1 VIGGDSG
8 IDFESVLSWQ
18 PQTKVYATPFFDD
31 SRLTIYELF
40 EPMNK
45 VGFISLGC
53 PKNLVDS
60 EVMMGQLK
68 ANGYELTADASEAD
82 TVVVN
87 TCGFIDSAKKESIEA
102 ILEAAQL
109 KTNGKAKRLVVAGCL
124 VERYR
129 DELKASMPEVDA
141 FIGTS
146 QINDILAVCDPQTNT
161 RSLPII
167 TVGNQSATYLYDES
181 TPRVLATPSHY
192 AFIKIAEGCDR
203 PCAFCFIPQMRGHFR
218 SRRFGSIVAEAH
230 QLAEEGVKELIL
242 VAQDSS
248 RYGEDLGK
256 QDALAHLLR
265 ELSHTEG
272 IEWVRVMY
280 TYPTHISDA
289 FLDVLAEEAKAV
301 KYLDMPLQHAS
312 QNVLKLMKRGGNRA
326 SLEKLIKR
334 VRERVPGIAVRTTF
348 IAGFPGETDGDFE
361 ELLAFVKN
369 VEFDRVGVF
378 TYSDEE
384 GTPAFELP
392 NKVDPKIAKQR
403 RIRLMKAQSRI
414 SRKRNKAKVGEVLR
428 VIFEGESNESD
439 LLWQGRIETQAPDI
453 DGCVLINDVPEGFIP
468 LPGEMVNVLIT
479 EAQEYDLVGKIV
491 SCQ

>member
-1 VIGGDSG
+1 
-8 IDFESVLSWQ
+8 
-18 PQTKVYATPFFDD
+18 
-31 SRLTIYELF
+31 
-40 EPMNK
+40 MNK

-68 ANGYELTADASEAD
+68 QNGYQITANAEEAD

-87 TCGFIDSAKKESIEA
+87 TCGFIDAAKRESIEA
-102 ILEAAQL
+102 ILEAARL
-109 KTNGKAKRLVVAGCL
+109 KTNGKAKRLIVAGCL

-129 DELKASMPEVDA
+129 DELKAEMPEVDA
-141 FIGTS
+141 FIGTG
-146 QINDILAVCDPQTNT
+146 QIKDILSVCDPKTNT
-161 RSLPII
+161 RSLPVIPL
-167 TVGNQSATYLYDES
+167 GNQSATYLYDES

-280 TYPTHISDA
+280 TYPTHIGDA
-289 FLDVLAEEAKAV
+289 FLDVLADEPKAV
-301 KYLDMPLQHAS
+301 KYLDIPLQHAS
-312 QNVLKLMKRGGNRA
+312 QKVLRLMKRGGNRG
-326 SLEKLIKR
+326 SLERLIER
-334 VRERVPGIAVRTTF
+334 VRRRVPNIAVRTTF
-348 IAGFPGETDGDFE
+348 ITGFPGETEEDFQ
-361 ELLAFVKN
+361 ELRAFVKN

-384 GTPAFELP
+384 GTPAFNLP
-392 NKVDPKIAKQR
+392 NKVSPKIAKR
-403 RIRLMKAQSRI
+403 RRDQLMNEQARI
-414 SRKRNKAKVGEVLR
+414 SRGKNRARIGEIVR
-428 VIFEGESNESD
+428 VMFEGESNESE
-439 LLWQGRIETQAPDI
+439 LLWQGRMETQAPDI
-453 DGCVLINDVPEGFIP
+453 DGCVLINDAPEGFSP
-468 LPGEMVNVLIT
+468 SPGDFVEVLIT
-479 EAQEYDLVGKIV
+479 ESYDYDLVGRILD
-491 SCQ
+491 

>member
-1 VIGGDSG
+1 
-8 IDFESVLSWQ
+8 
-18 PQTKVYATPFFDD
+18 
-31 SRLTIYELF
+31 
-40 EPMNK
+40 MK

-53 PKNLVDS
+53 PKNLIDS

-68 ANGYELTADASEAD
+68 QKGYQITAEAEDAD

-102 ILEAAQL
+102 ILEAARL
-109 KTNGKAKRLVVAGCL
+109 KTEGKAKRLVVAGCL

-129 DELKASMPEVDA
+129 DELKAEMPEVDA

-146 QINDILAVCDPQTNT
+146 QINDILSVCDPKTNT
-161 RSLPII
+161 RSLPVIPL
-167 TVGNQSATYLYDES
+167 GNQSATYLYDES

-248 RYGEDLGK
+248 RYGEDLDK

-265 ELSHTEG
+265 ELSHTEA

-280 TYPTHISDA
+280 TYPTHISDS
-289 FLDVLAEEAKAV
+289 FLDVLAEEPKAV

-312 QNVLKLMKRGGNRA
+312 QRVLKLMKRGGNRG
-326 SLEKLIKR
+326 SLERLIER
-334 VRERVPGIAVRTTF
+334 VRTRVPGIAVRTTF
-348 IAGFPGETDGDFE
+348 IIGFPGETDEDFN
-361 ELLAFVKN
+361 ELMTFVKN

-384 GTPAFELP
+384 GTPAFDLP
-392 NKVDPKIAKQR
+392 DKVDPKIAQR
-403 RIRLMKAQSRI
+403 RRDQLMKEQSKI
-414 SRKRNKAKVGEVLR
+414 AKRKHKAMIGKTVR
-428 VIFEGESNESD
+428 MMFEGESNESE
-439 LLWQGRIETQAPDI
+439 LLWQGRMETQAPDI
-453 DGCVLINDVPEGFIP
+453 DGCVLINDAPEDFVPQAGD
-468 LPGEMVNVLIT
+468 LVDVLIE
-479 EAQEYDLVGKIV
+479 EAHEYDLVGRIV
-491 SCQ
+491 R